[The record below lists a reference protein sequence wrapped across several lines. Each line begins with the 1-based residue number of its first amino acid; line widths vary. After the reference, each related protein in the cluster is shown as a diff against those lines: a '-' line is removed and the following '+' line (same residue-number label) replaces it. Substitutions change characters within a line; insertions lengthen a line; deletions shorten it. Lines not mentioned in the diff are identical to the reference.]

1 MTRGIPARILLA
13 IVFAG
18 LVISPLIIKRFAAR
32 QQDAK
37 FRLDAQTALARHGFY
52 LQEVSHA
59 AGVNFVHQAPT
70 LDPRLNHIMPQ
81 VASMGAS
88 VSIVDFD
95 HDGWPDIYVTNSK
108 EGSKNA
114 LYRNMHDGTFK
125 DVAEEMGVADVNR
138 PGTGVSMGAV
148 WGDYDNDG
156 YEDLLLIK
164 WGKPELFHNDGGHG
178 FTRVTDQVGLPPWIN
193 ANTALWFDYDGDGLL
208 DLFIGGYYS
217 EDVDLWHLSS
227 TKMMPDS
234 FEYAK
239 NGGRKYLFHNLG
251 NGKFE
256 EVSAKLGI
264 NSRRW
269 ALASSAA
276 DLRGTGHPDLFV
288 ANDYG
293 VSELYFNDGR
303 RFHEVGQQTGVGFA
317 PKSGMSASFGDI
329 LNQGRYSVY
338 VSNISEDGV
347 LIQGNNLWVPKEGTQ
362 GDTLQYENLAR
373 DFGVEIG
380 GWSFGAQF
388 GDLNNDGTLDLYLT
402 NGYVSLDR
410 NRSYWY
416 DFSKIAGGH
425 SAIISDAKNWPPMEG
440 RSLSGYQTKHL
451 WLNDGNGKFIDVAP
465 AVGVTDTYDGRAV
478 AFADLWNRGVLDII
492 VANQR
497 GPLLIYKNTV
507 TPGNKWVEFALEGT
521 KSNRSAI
528 GAEVTVYWNG
538 QQQLQEVSGGSGF
551 AAQNQRRLHFGLG
564 KTSGIEKVVIRWPSG
579 KIQTIDNPA
588 VDEIH
593 ALKEPL

>member
-1 MTRGIPARILLA
+1 MKQSVAARIILA
-13 IVFAG
+13 VIFAG
-18 LVISPLIIKRFAAR
+18 FVFSPLVIKQIAAR
-32 QQDAK
+32 RTGAK
-37 FRLDAQTALARHGFY
+37 TRLDTQTALARHGFY
-52 LQEVSHA
+52 LQEVSRA

-70 LDPRLNHIMPQ
+70 LDPRLKHIMPE

-95 HDGWPDIYVTNSK
+95 RDGWPDLYVTTSK
-108 EGSKNA
+108 EGEKNA
-114 LYRNMHDGTFK
+114 LYRNMHDGTFQ
-125 DVAEEMGVADVNR
+125 DVAEQMGIADVNR
-138 PGTGVSMGAV
+138 PGTGVSTGAV

-208 DLFIGGYYS
+208 DLFIGGYYA
-217 EDVDLWHLSS
+217 EDVDLWHLTT

-256 EVSAKLGI
+256 EVSAQLGI

-269 ALASSAA
+269 ALASAAA

-293 VSELYFNDGR
+293 VSELYFNDGE
-303 RFHEVGQQTGVGFA
+303 RFHEVGEQTGVGFA
-317 PKSGMSASFGDI
+317 PKSGMNASFGDI
-329 LNQGRYSVY
+329 LNQGNYAVY

-347 LIQGNNLWVPKEGTQ
+347 LIQGNNLWMPKEGTG
-362 GDTLQYENLAR
+362 GDGLQYENLAR
-373 DFGVEIG
+373 DFGVELG

-388 GDLNNDGTLDLYLT
+388 GDLNNDGLLDLYLT

-410 NRSYWY
+410 NRDYWY

-425 SAIISDAKNWPPMEG
+425 STIISDAKNWPAMEG
-440 RSLSGYQTKHL
+440 RSLSGYQTKHV
-451 WLNDGNGKFIDVAP
+451 WLNDGGGKFIDVAQ

-478 AFADLWNRGVLDII
+478 ALVDLWNRGVLDVV

-507 TPGNKWVEFALEGT
+507 TPANRWIEFALEGT
-521 KSNRSAI
+521 QSNRSAI
-528 GAEVTVYWNG
+528 GAEVTVFWNG
-538 QQQLQEVSGGSGF
+538 QQQRQEVSGGCGF

-564 KTSGIEKVVIRWPSG
+564 KTAGVEKVVIRWPSG
-579 KIQTIDNPA
+579 KIQTVSSPGLDQ
-588 VDEIH
+588 IH
-593 ALKEPL
+593 VLKEPS

>member
-1 MTRGIPARILLA
+1 MTRGVPARILLA
-13 IVFAG
+13 IVFVG
-18 LVISPLIIKRFAAR
+18 LVFSPLIIKRFAAR

-37 FRLDAQTALARHGFY
+37 SRLDAQTALARHGFY

-95 HDGWPDIYVTNSK
+95 RDGWPDIYVTNSK

-217 EDVDLWHLSS
+217 EDVDLGHLSS

>member
-1 MTRGIPARILLA
+1 
-13 IVFAG
+13 
-18 LVISPLIIKRFAAR
+18 
-32 QQDAK
+32 
-37 FRLDAQTALARHGFY
+37 
-52 LQEVSHA
+52 
-59 AGVNFVHQAPT
+59 
-70 LDPRLNHIMPQ
+70 
-81 VASMGAS
+81 
-88 VSIVDFD
+88 
-95 HDGWPDIYVTNSK
+95 
-108 EGSKNA
+108 
-114 LYRNMHDGTFK
+114 
-125 DVAEEMGVADVNR
+125 
-138 PGTGVSMGAV
+138 
-148 WGDYDNDG
+148 
-156 YEDLLLIK
+156 
-164 WGKPELFHNDGGHG
+164 
-178 FTRVTDQVGLPPWIN
+178 
-193 ANTALWFDYDGDGLL
+193 
-208 DLFIGGYYS
+208 
-217 EDVDLWHLSS
+217 
-227 TKMMPDS
+227 
-234 FEYAK
+234 
-239 NGGRKYLFHNLG
+239 
-251 NGKFE
+251 
-256 EVSAKLGI
+256 
-264 NSRRW
+264 
-269 ALASSAA
+269 
-276 DLRGTGHPDLFV
+276 
-288 ANDYG
+288 
-293 VSELYFNDGR
+293 
-303 RFHEVGQQTGVGFA
+303 
-317 PKSGMSASFGDI
+317 
-329 LNQGRYSVY
+329 
-338 VSNISEDGV
+338 
-347 LIQGNNLWVPKEGTQ
+347 
-362 GDTLQYENLAR
+362 
-373 DFGVEIG
+373 
-380 GWSFGAQF
+380 
-388 GDLNNDGTLDLYLT
+388 LT

>member
-1 MTRGIPARILLA
+1 MTRGVPARILLA
-13 IVFAG
+13 IVFVG
-18 LVISPLIIKRFAAR
+18 LVFSPLIIKRFAAR

-37 FRLDAQTALARHGFY
+37 SRLDAQTALARHGFY

-95 HDGWPDIYVTNSK
+95 RDGWPDIYVTNSK